1 MKICRRY
8 GLRLTRKLI
17 RQNNM
22 DYAIYKTTD
31 GKHPRVIHRFTQEA
45 CNHKAKTAARKKL
58 NDMWL
63 RVLQRPMLHRNATGT
78 KDEFL
83 YRHFSSVNTSECIR
97 FYIDK
102 L

>member
-1 MKICRRY
+1 
-8 GLRLTRKLI
+8 
-17 RQNNM
+17 M

-45 CNHKAKTAARKKL
+45 CNHKAKAAAREKL

-63 RVLQRPMLHRNATGT
+63 RVLQRPMLHHNPKGT
-78 KDEFL
+78 KDEFQYDHML
-83 YRHFSSVNTSECIR
+83 GVDIYQRIR

-102 L
+102 C